1 MQNYWET
8 SSQNRTKY
16 HSDNKIGNKLAQPEE
31 NAYLCTAKETDV
43 RRIMPAAPSK
53 RIGGGIEP
61 PTDSAKESGACS
73 GTACCLPCGQ
83 SAYRIRNSSQAKC
96 QPSQD
101 KDFGVTT
108 ILETKGKV
116 STRLGIRS

>member
-8 SSQNRTKY
+8 SIQNRTKY
-16 HSDNKIGNKLAQPEE
+16 HSDNKISNKLAQPEE

-43 RRIMPAAPSK
+43 RRLMPAAPSK

-73 GTACCLPCGQ
+73 GTACCLPCGR
-83 SAYRIRNSSQAKC
+83 SATVSGTAAKPSVNRLRTRIL
-96 QPSQD
+96 
-101 KDFGVTT
+101 V
-108 ILETKGKV
+108 
-116 STRLGIRS
+116 